1 MSFLFPSVH
10 IQELGSVSCLILG
23 IEIYFI
29 FLVFFNLNLFNFGEK
44 HLNFD
49 YANVLNLA
57 NVAKILFSS
66 LLSQIW
72 IPGEN
77 LHI

>member
-23 IEIYFI
+23 RYTLYFQ
-29 FLVFFNLNLFNFGEK
+29 FFNLNLFNFGEK
-44 HLNFD
+44 HLNFN